1 MTPARYCED
10 KAAPAGSSLRYA
22 LLLAPLPR
30 REGFFA
36 VHAFRQE
43 LTEAVEKASDPGV
56 ARARLDWWRSELGS
70 MRERLSQ
77 HPVMRA
83 LADAVSRYEIPTE
96 RLTEMIDGAQLD
108 LDYNRYPDF
117 ATLEVYCA
125 RTSGATTM
133 LSAAILGSTS
143 QESSAFARELGIALE
158 LARIVRDV
166 GRDSRRNRIYIP
178 LDELRR
184 FDLDSDDIIAL
195 REDEGFE
202 RLMAMQIERARARID
217 AAVAALPAADA
228 HAQKPHLALA
238 RMWRALLDEIAQL
251 RGHTLNQQVALT
263 PLRKLWI
270 AWRVRVS

>member
-1 MTPARYCED
+1 
-10 KAAPAGSSLRYA
+10 
-22 LLLAPLPR
+22 
-30 REGFFA
+30 
-36 VHAFRQE
+36 
-43 LTEAVEKASDPGV
+43 
-56 ARARLDWWRSELGS
+56 
-70 MRERLSQ
+70 
-77 HPVMRA
+77 MRA
-83 LADAVSRYEIPTE
+83 LADAVSRYEIATD

-117 ATLEVYCA
+117 ATLEMYCA
-125 RTSGATTM
+125 RTGGAATL
-133 LSAAILGSTS
+133 LSAAILGS
-143 QESSAFARELGIALE
+143 SAPETTTLARELGIALE

-195 REDEGFE
+195 REDERFE

-217 AAVAALPAADA
+217 AAVAALPAGDRRT
-228 HAQKPHLALA
+228 QKPHIALA

-270 AWRVRVS
+270 AWRTRVS